1 MQLSDYKGEEALE
14 ILADLIEPAAEI
26 FGDKE
31 FARRYRTNRLEAAK
45 YALKNKGKA
54 VITVLAVLDKEN
66 PETYQPG
73 LLTIPV
79 RLLEVLNDPDL
90 VSLFTSQ
97 AQNAEKTSSGPAME
111 NTEAT
116 ENQ

>member
-1 MQLSDYKGEEALE
+1 MKLSDYKGEDALE
-14 ILADLIEPAAEI
+14 VLADLIEPAAEI

-31 FARRYRTNRLEAAK
+31 FARLYKTNKMDAVK
-45 YALKNKGKA
+45 FALKNKGKA
-54 VITVLAVLDKEN
+54 VITILAVLDRED

-73 LLTIPV
+73 LLVIPT
-79 RLLEVLNDPDL
+79 RLLEILNDPEL

-116 ENQ
+116 EK